1 MNQIGIII
9 GREFNERVR
18 KKSFIISTI
27 LMPLFVIA
35 MMVVPSLIMFY
46 AKGDTKTIVV
56 IDESGLIAQHLESNE
71 DLVFEQLTASLDEA
85 RETETDRFGILHIGE
100 NIMENSNDV
109 RLYANEASSIMI
121 EDAITSQIEHI
132 IETEKLKQY
141 DIHDLQ
147 TILDSVHTS
156 VSLSVFRNNAAAAEE
171 GAEMSSSTAVSAI
184 VGLVLGMILYMFLI
198 IYGALVMQSV
208 IEEKSS
214 RVLEVMVSSVKPFQ
228 LMLGKI
234 LGVAAVAAVQ
244 VVIWGVLICGTCAI
258 ALPAI
263 IPSDVAESVEALQ
276 AGTLNAANTDVDIEM
291 LKIVSTV
298 SDTGYVAS
306 IFVWLLLFMVGGY
319 LLYSALFAAIGSS
332 VDSIQDASQFQ
343 MIVQMPIII
352 SIFVMMTIM
361 NNPSS
366 AVAVWCSYIP
376 FTSPIVMMARIPSG
390 VPMWEIVTSLVIL
403 YATFAAMVW
412 LAAKIYRVG
421 IFMYGKKPTFK
432 ELWKW
437 MRYKY

>member
-46 AKGDTKTIVV
+46 AKGDTKTVAV
-56 IDESGLIAQHLESNE
+56 IDDSGMIAPHLESNDE
-71 DLVFEQLTASLDEA
+71 LTFVNVDTTVNEA
-85 RETETDRFGILHIGE
+85 RETMSDIFGILHIGKS
-100 NIMENSNDV
+100 IMNNSNDV
-109 RLYANEASSIMI
+109 RLYANEPSSMMV
-121 EDAITSQIEHI
+121 EEVITSQIEDI
-132 IETEKLKQY
+132 IERNKLESY
-141 DIHDLQ
+141 DIYNLK

-156 VSLSVFRNNAAAAEE
+156 VSLTVYRNDSDAADEL
-171 GAEMSSSTAVSAI
+171 SSSTAVSAS
-184 VGLVLGMILYMFLI
+184 VGLILGMILYMFLI

-208 IEEKSS
+208 IEEKNS
-214 RVLEVMVSSVKPFQ
+214 RVLEVMVSSVRPFQ
-228 LMLGKI
+228 LMMGKI

-244 VVIWGVLICGTCAI
+244 IVIWGVLICGTCAV
-258 ALPAI
+258 ALPMI
-263 IPSDVAESVEALQ
+263 IPSDVAASVEALQ
-276 AGTLNAANTDVDIEM
+276 AGTLDAMDADVNVEM
-291 LKIVSTV
+291 LKIVGTV
-298 SDTGYVAS
+298 SDTGYMVS

-319 LLYSALFAAIGSS
+319 LLYSAMFAAIGSS
-332 VDSIQDASQFQ
+332 VESIQDASQFQ

-352 SIFVMMTIM
+352 SIFVMLTIM

-376 FTSPIVMMARIPSG
+376 FTSPVVMMARIPSG
-390 VPMWEIVTSLVIL
+390 VPTWEILVSLVIL

-412 LAAKIYRVG
+412 VAAKIYRVG

>member
-46 AKGDTKTIVV
+46 AKGDTKTVAV
-56 IDESGLIAQHLESNE
+56 IDDSGMIAPHLESNDE
-71 DLVFEQLTASLDEA
+71 LTFVNVDTTVNEA
-85 RETETDRFGILHIGE
+85 RETMSDIFGILHIGKS
-100 NIMENSNDV
+100 IMNNSNDV
-109 RLYANEASSIMI
+109 RLYANEPSSMMV
-121 EDAITSQIEHI
+121 EEVITSQIEDI
-132 IETEKLKQY
+132 IERNKLESY
-141 DIHDLQ
+141 DIYNLK

-156 VSLSVFRNNAAAAEE
+156 VSLTVYRNDSDAADEL
-171 GAEMSSSTAVSAI
+171 SSSTAVSAS
-184 VGLVLGMILYMFLI
+184 VGLILGMILYMFLI

-208 IEEKSS
+208 IEEKNS
-214 RVLEVMVSSVKPFQ
+214 RVLEVMVSSVRPFQ
-228 LMLGKI
+228 LMMGKI

-244 VVIWGVLICGTCAI
+244 IVIWGVLICGTCAV
-258 ALPAI
+258 ALPMI
-263 IPSDVAESVEALQ
+263 IPSDVAASVEALQ
-276 AGTLNAANTDVDIEM
+276 AGTLDAMDADVNIEM
-291 LKIVSTV
+291 LKIVGTV
-298 SDTGYVAS
+298 SDTGYMVS

-319 LLYSALFAAIGSS
+319 LLYSAMFAAIGSS
-332 VDSIQDASQFQ
+332 VESIQDASQFQ

-352 SIFVMMTIM
+352 SIFVMLTIM

-376 FTSPIVMMARIPSG
+376 FTSPVVMMARIPSG
-390 VPMWEIVTSLVIL
+390 VPTWEILVSLVIL

-412 LAAKIYRVG
+412 VAAKIYRVG